1 MDDTRADEVRRFAAR
16 SAEVSRAF
24 FEACAA
30 DVVRAADLVSLSLT
44 SGGKM
49 LLFGNGGSA
58 ADAQHLAAELTGRYL
73 RERAPLA
80 AIALTTDTSALTAI
94 ANDYGFERVF
104 ERQLRALGRAGDVA
118 LGISTSGN
126 SPNVIA
132 ALEAA
137 RELGLST
144 VGLSGRGGGRM
155 MALCDICFVVPS
167 DETPIIQQ
175 AHITLGHLICD
186 LVEQSAAGA
195 R

>member
-1 MDDTRADEVRRFAAR
+1 MRRFAAR
-16 SAEVSRAF
+16 SADVSRAF
-24 FEACAA
+24 FDACAP
-30 DVVRAADLVSLSLT
+30 DVVRVADLVVASLT
-44 SGGKM
+44 SGGKV

-73 RERAPLA
+73 RERAPIA

-118 LGISTSGN
+118 VGISTSGN

-132 ALEAA
+132 AFEAA
-137 RELGLST
+137 RDIDMKT
-144 VGLSGRGGGRM
+144 IGLSGRGGGRM
-155 MALCDICFVVPS
+155 AALCDMCFVVPS

-175 AHITLGHLICD
+175 AHITLGHLICG
-186 LVEQSAAGA
+186 LVEQAAVGA

>member
-16 SAEVSRAF
+16 SADVLRAF
-24 FEACAA
+24 FDTCAA

-126 SPNVIA
+126 SLNVIA

-155 MALCDICFVVPS
+155 TALCDICFVVPS

-186 LVEQSAAGA
+186 LVEQATAGA

>member
-1 MDDTRADEVRRFAAR
+1 MDDTRTDDVRRFAAR
-16 SAEVSRAF
+16 SAEVLRAF
-24 FEACAA
+24 FDACAPE
-30 DVVRAADLVSLSLT
+30 VVRVADLVSLSLA
-44 SGGKM
+44 SGGKV

-118 LGISTSGN
+118 IGISTSGN

-137 RELGLST
+137 REIGMT
-144 VGLSGRGGGRM
+144 TIGLSGRGGGRM
-155 MALCDICFVVPS
+155 AALCDVCFVVPS

-186 LVEQSAAGA
+186 LVEQAAGRA
-195 R
+195 Q